1 MSLDVKNTE
10 MKPIEGFKYLHIVSM
25 FFVTTLLISSI
36 LSMKV
41 ITLGFLDAPAGIITF
56 PIAFISGD
64 ILAEVYG
71 FKITRR
77 VIWTGLFCQLL
88 MSVMFLIGDA
98 LPYPEYWQLQSEF
111 SAIVGFVPRVVAG
124 GMIAYFIGEYLNAMV
139 MSKMKIWDRGKRF
152 WLRALSSSLVGQ
164 GLNSIVFTIVAFYG
178 VYSFNQLLIMIGS
191 GILTKMV
198 YEIIALPLTNY
209 TSKWLK
215 RNEGV
220 DVFDYGEKYGLLEV
234 KKVD

>member
-1 MSLDVKNTE
+1 MSLDHTNQKVK
-10 MKPIEGFKYLHIVSM
+10 PDQQGLKYLPIVSM
-25 FFVTTLLISSI
+25 LFITTLLMSSI

-64 ILAEVYG
+64 ILTEVYG

-77 VIWTGLFCQLL
+77 IIWTGLFCQLL
-88 MSVMFLIGDA
+88 MSVMFLIGNA
-98 LPYPEYWQLQSEF
+98 LPYPEYWVLQNEF

-124 GMIAYFIGEYLNAMV
+124 GMVAYLIGEYLNAIV
-139 MSKMKIWDRGKRF
+139 MSKMKIRDQGKRF

-164 GLNSIVFTIVAFYG
+164 SLNSIIFTVIAFYG
-178 VYSFNQLLIMIGS
+178 VYSVDKLLILIGS
-191 GILTKMV
+191 GVLTKMI
-198 YEIIALPLTNY
+198 YEVIALPLTSY
-209 TSKWLK
+209 VTKWLK

-220 DVFDYGEKYGLLEV
+220 DAYDYDEGYGIV
-234 KKVD
+234 